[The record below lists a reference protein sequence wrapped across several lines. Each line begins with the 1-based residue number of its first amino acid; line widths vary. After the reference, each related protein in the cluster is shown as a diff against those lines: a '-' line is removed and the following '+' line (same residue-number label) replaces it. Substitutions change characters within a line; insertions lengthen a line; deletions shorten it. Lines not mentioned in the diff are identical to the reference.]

1 MSDFGCDQSDS
12 QWPFATTVEKAFGR
26 YPAGRAPAGSAFA
39 WSGKPDCFAPCAS
52 LTLSSEVNQKWQE
65 LCPERTRIGDTNNKR
80 KSAFVGSPDS
90 ITTSRSA
97 PAFGVRCC
105 FRCAKGS
112 TLTCRAFRT
121 RCQRRHQG
129 LQQAAAVHK
138 TETRTWRNGIM
149 KTSKTQEGPRYTDT
163 FIREVR
169 ANYQQTAS
177 MLFTIKG
184 PNDVADFV
192 RSVLT
197 DNSREHCVALYLDGA
212 HQVVSYSI
220 ISIGTAN
227 MSVVHPREVFQRAI
241 LAGAISIIIAHNHPS
256 GVLTPSDEDHKVT
269 QRLKD
274 AGEILGIKLLDHVIV
289 TDVAQRSIRESELA

>member
-1 MSDFGCDQSDS
+1 MTIS
-12 QWPFATTVEKAFGR
+12 K
-26 YPAGRAPAGSAFA
+26 
-39 WSGKPDCFAPCAS
+39 
-52 LTLSSEVNQKWQE
+52 
-65 LCPERTRIGDTNNKR
+65 TRK
-80 KSAFVGSPDS
+80 
-90 ITTSRSA
+90 
-97 PAFGVRCC
+97 GVRY
-105 FRCAKGS
+105 A
-112 TLTCRAFRT
+112 
-121 RCQRRHQG
+121 
-129 LQQAAAVHK
+129 
-138 TETRTWRNGIM
+138 
-149 KTSKTQEGPRYTDT
+149 DT

-169 ANYQQTAS
+169 ANYQQTS

-241 LAGAISIIIAHNHPS
+241 LAGAVSIIIAHNHPS

-269 QRLKD
+269 KRLKD
-274 AGEILGIKLLDHVIV
+274 AGEILGIKLLDHLIV
-289 TDVAQRSIRESELA
+289 TDAVILVVVRRALLSPQCVKFENTFKSF

>member
-1 MSDFGCDQSDS
+1 
-12 QWPFATTVEKAFGR
+12 
-26 YPAGRAPAGSAFA
+26 
-39 WSGKPDCFAPCAS
+39 
-52 LTLSSEVNQKWQE
+52 
-65 LCPERTRIGDTNNKR
+65 
-80 KSAFVGSPDS
+80 
-90 ITTSRSA
+90 
-97 PAFGVRCC
+97 
-105 FRCAKGS
+105 
-112 TLTCRAFRT
+112 
-121 RCQRRHQG
+121 
-129 LQQAAAVHK
+129 
-138 TETRTWRNGIM
+138 M
-149 KTSKTQEGPRYTDT
+149 KTSKTRKEPRYTDT

-177 MLFTIKG
+177 MFFTIKG

-227 MSVVHPREVFQRAI
+227 MAVVHPREVFQRAI

-269 QRLKD
+269 KRLKD
-274 AGEILGIKLLDHVIV
+274 AGEILGIKLLDHLIV
-289 TDVAQRSIRESELA
+289 TDAVILVVVRRALLSPQCVKFENTFKSF

>member
-1 MSDFGCDQSDS
+1 
-12 QWPFATTVEKAFGR
+12 
-26 YPAGRAPAGSAFA
+26 
-39 WSGKPDCFAPCAS
+39 
-52 LTLSSEVNQKWQE
+52 
-65 LCPERTRIGDTNNKR
+65 
-80 KSAFVGSPDS
+80 
-90 ITTSRSA
+90 
-97 PAFGVRCC
+97 
-105 FRCAKGS
+105 
-112 TLTCRAFRT
+112 
-121 RCQRRHQG
+121 
-129 LQQAAAVHK
+129 
-138 TETRTWRNGIM
+138 M
-149 KTSKTQEGPRYTDT
+149 KTSKTRKEPRYTDT

-177 MLFTIKG
+177 MFFTIKG

-241 LAGAISIIIAHNHPS
+241 LAGAVSIIIAHNHPS

-269 QRLKD
+269 KRLKD
-274 AGEILGIKLLDHVIV
+274 AGEILGIKLLDHLIV
-289 TDVAQRSIRESELA
+289 TDAVILVVVRRALLSPQCVKFENTFKSF

>member
-1 MSDFGCDQSDS
+1 
-12 QWPFATTVEKAFGR
+12 
-26 YPAGRAPAGSAFA
+26 
-39 WSGKPDCFAPCAS
+39 
-52 LTLSSEVNQKWQE
+52 
-65 LCPERTRIGDTNNKR
+65 
-80 KSAFVGSPDS
+80 
-90 ITTSRSA
+90 
-97 PAFGVRCC
+97 
-105 FRCAKGS
+105 
-112 TLTCRAFRT
+112 
-121 RCQRRHQG
+121 
-129 LQQAAAVHK
+129 
-138 TETRTWRNGIM
+138 M
-149 KTSKTQEGPRYTDT
+149 KTSKTRKEPRYTDT

-177 MLFTIKG
+177 MFFTIKG

-269 QRLKD
+269 KRLKD
-274 AGEILGIKLLDHVIV
+274 AGEILGIKLLDHLIV
-289 TDVAQRSIRESELA
+289 TDAVILVVVRRALLSPQCVKFENTFKSF